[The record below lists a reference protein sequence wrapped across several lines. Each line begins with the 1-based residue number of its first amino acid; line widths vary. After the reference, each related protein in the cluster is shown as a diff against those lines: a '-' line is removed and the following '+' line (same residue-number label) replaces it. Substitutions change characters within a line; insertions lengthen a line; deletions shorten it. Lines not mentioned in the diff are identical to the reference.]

1 MDLKTWAAL
10 TDAGRLHKYI
20 TLERTVK
27 ELRRQVVEMEQK
39 ERKE

>member
-20 TLERTVK
+20 TLERAVE
-27 ELRRQVVEMEQK
+27 ELRRQVIEMEKK
-39 ERKE
+39 ERE